1 MSFSTDLAAGFARGG
16 VQPPAEGLERAG
28 NHTPLEIELS
38 LLFFFQSVQIQD
50 AITTLTISD
59 CCCFI
64 LAQITIGR
72 LLEILAG
79 SNGVVCKRWKFALF
93 SCG

>member
-38 LLFFFQSVQIQD
+38 LLFFSNPFKSKMQSRHSRFRT
-50 AITTLTISD
+50 A
-59 CCCFI
+59 
-64 LAQITIGR
+64 A
-72 LLEILAG
+72 
-79 SNGVVCKRWKFALF
+79 ALYWPK
-93 SCG
+93 SQSEDSLKYSRVRTE